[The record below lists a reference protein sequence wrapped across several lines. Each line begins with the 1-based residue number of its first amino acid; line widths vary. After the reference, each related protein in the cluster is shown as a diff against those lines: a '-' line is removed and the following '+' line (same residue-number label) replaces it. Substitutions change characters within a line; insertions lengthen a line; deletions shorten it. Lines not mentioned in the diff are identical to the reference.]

1 MEYIELRLGVAKL
14 LNKEAPMKRIL
25 RPFEGLDEI
34 EFGTPI
40 GEVKQLIGVEQS
52 TVRNRHLKQ
61 EQVNADRISY
71 IFENGILVTIEM
83 KYQDNVYFKDVDI
96 FNTEDLDALLQ
107 GYQVDTKRKD
117 MHIKELGLILLN
129 FALTDHSKREV
140 WYYSKQM
147 LPAFDR
153 YLDVV

>member
-1 MEYIELRLGVAKL
+1 
-14 LNKEAPMKRIL
+14 MKRIL
-25 RPFEGLDEI
+25 RPFQGLDEI

-40 GEVKQLIGVEQS
+40 DELKKRIGVEQS

-61 EQVNADRISY
+61 EQVSDGKTSY

-83 KYQDNVYFKDVDI
+83 KYQDGVYFKDVDI

-107 GYQVDTKRKD
+107 GYEVATKRKD
-117 MHIKELGLILLN
+117 MHIKELGLILLG
-129 FALTDHSKREV
+129 FSLQDRSKREV
-140 WYYSKQM
+140 WYYSKEM